1 MAAATPAT
9 PSAREFARLA
19 REHSLVPV
27 YRTVTADLET
37 PGSAFLRIAA
47 KQPEAFLLESVEG
60 GEHVGRYTF
69 IGIEPYKKI
78 VSRGAN
84 ITVEEASQRR
94 TFQGDIFAELK
105 QALSGHSP
113 ARLPGVPP
121 FTAGAVGFFA
131 YDGVRQIER
140 LPSLA
145 VDELGV
151 PDACLMFFDQVLAF
165 DHVKKEIHLIVTADL
180 TREQA
185 AGHTAAVAYTRA
197 LKRLKRLE
205 KRLARAL
212 PKPGKKH
219 ARTPAQAKL
228 QLTSRTPRPAFLKS
242 VRRAKQYIASG
253 DVFQCV
259 LSQRFDCVPGV
270 DAFDVYRALRIVNP
284 SPYMYFL
291 RFGLDAALA
300 TNPDAPS
307 ESVILSE
314 GRSPKSKDLR
324 FEPSASTTA
333 GVAAGFSPR
342 NTPAKK
348 DGASAPGLPSKSS
361 ASTTAPSILP
371 MKSGKKPKKHKK
383 PKPPKPTVHHIV
395 GSSPELLVRVHGRD
409 VEYRPIAG
417 TRPRSADEVEDRR
430 LEADLR
436 ADEKEVAEHIMLVDL
451 GRNDVGRVSEY
462 GSVKVKDL
470 MFVERYSHV
479 MHLVSTL
486 EGRLRPE
493 LAAIDAFRACFP
505 AGTLSGAPKIRAME
519 IIEEL
524 EPARRGVYGGSILYA
539 DFSGNLD
546 SCIAI
551 RTLFMNGE
559 QGYIQA
565 GAGLVADSVP
575 ENEFAECC
583 NKARAVVRAIER
595 ARQQ

>member
-1 MAAATPAT
+1 MPAGSKSSASQAF
-9 PSAREFARLA
+9 PSAREFARLS

-37 PGSAFLRIAA
+37 PVSAFLRIAA
-47 KQPEAFLLESVEG
+47 EEPEAFLFESVEG

-69 IGIEPYKKI
+69 IGIQPYKKI
-78 VSRGAN
+78 ISRGTS
-84 ITVEEASQRR
+84 ITIEEGKQRH
-94 TFQGDIFAELK
+94 TFEGDIFAELK
-105 QALSGHSP
+105 QALSGHTP
-113 ARLPGVPP
+113 ARLPGLPP
-121 FTAGAVGFFA
+121 FTAGAVGFFS
-131 YDGVRQIER
+131 YDVVRQIEK

-145 VDELGV
+145 KDELGV

-180 TREQA
+180 TRGSADKQDA
-185 AGHTAAVAYTRA
+185 PQTSGAPFTQSHRVGGVSDIYARA
-197 LKRLKRLE
+197 LKRLNRLE

-212 PKPGKKH
+212 PKPKKKH
-219 ARTPAQAKL
+219 AHGKLKLTARTPKA
-228 QLTSRTPRPAFLKS
+228 AFLKS
-242 VRRAKQYIASG
+242 VAKTKEYIASG

-270 DAFDVYRALRIVNP
+270 DAFDIYRALRIVNP

-291 RFGLDAALA
+291 RFGLE
-300 TNPDAPS
+300 APIPAS
-307 ESVILSE
+307 ETIVEGE
-314 GRSPKSKDLR
+314 GRSSKSNDM
-324 FEPSASTTA
+324 EGA
-333 GVAAGFSPR
+333 VGFSPL
-342 NTPAKK
+342 N
-348 DGASAPGLPSKSS
+348 SS
-361 ASTTAPSILP
+361 ADREGALASDLTASHTITSIQP
-371 MKSGKKPKKHKK
+371 KKSNKKKHKAK
-383 PKPPKPTVHHIV
+383 KLKPTVAHIV
-395 GSSPELLVRVHGRD
+395 GSSPELLVRVHGRT

-417 TRPRSADEVEDRR
+417 TRPRSADEVEDRA

-436 ADEKEVAEHIMLVDL
+436 ADEKELAEHVMLVDL

-479 MHLVSTL
+479 MHLVSSL
-486 EGRLRPE
+486 EGTLRKE
-493 LAAIDAFRACFP
+493 LEPIDAFRACFP

-524 EPARRGVYGGSILYA
+524 EPARRGVYGGSIFYA

-551 RTLFMNGE
+551 RTLYMNGD
-559 QGYIQA
+559 QGHIQA
-565 GAGLVADSVP
+565 GAGIVADSIP
-575 ENEFAECC
+575 ENEFAECN

-595 ARQQ
+595 ARNT